1 MAEERLQKILA
12 SAGLGSRR
20 SCEALILQG
29 RVSVDGKVVTQ
40 LGTKADPAKSKI
52 LCDGELVRPEKKL
65 YMLINK
71 PVGYVCTNRD
81 ELGRPRVFDLL
92 RLSSQRLFTVGRLD
106 ADTQGLLIV
115 TNDGDFAQR
124 VAHPRHGVSKTYHAR
139 VRGTLAAATRRELT
153 TGVWIG
159 GHRCR
164 ATSVK
169 TLKQRGK
176 DSLVAIVMRE
186 GRNREVRR
194 MLAKVGHKVVDLQR
208 VCIGPIE
215 DEKLQLGKA
224 RKLRPTEVKALIGEA
239 KSPAPR
245 SRA

>member
-1 MAEERLQKILA
+1 M
-12 SAGLGSRR
+12 
-20 SCEALILQG
+20 QG
-29 RVSVDGKVVTQ
+29 RVSVDGETVTR
-40 LGTKADPAKSKI
+40 LGTKADPVKNRI

-92 RLSSQRLFTVGRLD
+92 RLPSQRLFTVGRLD
-106 ADTQGLLIV
+106 ADTHGLLIV

-139 VRGTLAAATRRELT
+139 VQGNLTAATRRELT

-164 ATSVK
+164 AASVK
-169 TLKQRGK
+169 TLQQRGK
-176 DSLVAIVMRE
+176 DSLIAIVMRE

-194 MLAKVGHKVVDLQR
+194 ILAKVGHKVVDLQR
-208 VCIGPIE
+208 VGIGSIE
-215 DEKLQLGKA
+215 DEKLQLGRS
-224 RKLRPTEVKALIGEA
+224 RKLRRAEVKALIEDL
-239 KSPAPR
+239 KPAA
-245 SRA
+245 SRPGMQMKGMT